1 MKGRIIVSTLLALL
15 LFVSLPMS
23 ALAATWDI
31 GNGDIIVNAGSGGQ
45 TVTQGGGAAVE
56 DNAPVI
62 KGSSTENT
70 VTINAEKDQTANVTL
85 SGANIDVSSAGK
97 AAVSTTGEGNVNIEL
112 NGSNALKSGHSHAG
126 LEKNNDGNLTIQDKD
141 KDGSLNAKGGQ
152 DGAGIG
158 GGSSGAGSD
167 ITITGGKVTA
177 RGGNYGA
184 GIGGGAYGNG
194 SDITVTGG
202 EVTANSGNYGA
213 GIGGG
218 GWGNGNNI
226 SISGG
231 KVTAT
236 GGTFAAGIGGGMHR
250 DGNDITISGG
260 EVSAAGGRCGAGIGG
275 GLDARGSGDVT
286 VSGDAK
292 LKVRGGKTG
301 DDGQGAG
308 IGNGGVRDQNGPVNG
323 TEVEPDICALNPSGK
338 IEYYAPGSV
347 MTGTPSKT
355 VTNPTGDHAWDSG
368 RVTKPATCTEKGV
381 KTYTCTRHS
390 SHTKNEE
397 IPALNHSFDGQAYVS
412 DNNATCGQDGTK
424 TIRCVRYGTGGCTET
439 DTVTDT
445 GSKLGHFFE
454 VEDYVSNNDATCEQD
469 GTKTAKCVRYGTGG
483 CTETDTVTDTGSK
496 LGHLF
501 EDYVSNNDATCEQDG
516 TKTARCVRY
525 GTGGCMAT
533 DTVTDTDSKLGHLF
547 EDYVSNNDA
556 TYAHDGTK
564 TAKCVRYDQC
574 GETHT
579 MPDEGSRLIAPPLYR
594 VTDKDGRDIAYTAE
608 QKGGVLTVTVDE
620 DLAILTGRLS
630 GIRTLKAQGVEKI
643 VFVTKGATSAFL
655 LSDLLDKGE
664 GGEAYRLTHNG
675 KAVTFTL
682 GESMADVSAILI
694 KP

>member
-23 ALAATWDI
+23 ALAAEWDI
-31 GNGDIIVNAGSGGQ
+31 GKGDITVNAGSGGQ
-45 TVTQGGGAAVE
+45 TVTQGGGAAIP
-56 DNAPVI
+56 DSAPVI
-62 KGSSTENT
+62 TGTSKENN
-70 VTINAEKDQTANVTL
+70 VTINAESGQTASVTL
-85 SGANIDVSSAGK
+85 SGVNIDVRDKGK
-97 AAVSTTGEGNVNIEL
+97 AAVSTAGEGNVSIEL
-112 NGSNALKSGHSHAG
+112 NGESTLRSGYEHAG
-126 LEKNNDGNLTIQDKD
+126 LEKNNGGSLTIADEDKNG
-141 KDGSLNAKGGQ
+141 KLTAWGGQ
-152 DGAGIG
+152 QGAGIG
-158 GGSSGAGSD
+158 GGSGKDGSN
-167 ITITGGKVTA
+167 IFITGGRVNA
-177 RGGNYGA
+177 IGGLAAAGIGGGLGGNGSNITISGGKVGATNGLNGA
-184 GIGGGAYGNG
+184 GIGGGQHG
-194 SDITVTGG
+194 SGS
-202 EVTANSGNYGA
+202 N
-213 GIGGG
+213 
-218 GWGNGNNI
+218 
-226 SISGG
+226 
-231 KVTAT
+231 
-236 GGTFAAGIGGGMHR
+236 
-250 DGNDITISGG
+250 ITISGG
-260 EVSAAGGRCGAGIGG
+260 EVNAIGGKNGAGIGGGHTGDGSDIIISGGEVSASGGVNGAGIGG
-275 GLDARGSGDVT
+275 GLRSKGNDIT
-286 VSGDAK
+286 VSGDTK
-292 LKVRGGKTG
+292 LKVRGGVE
-301 DDGQGAG
+301 DDIDGAGAG
-308 IGNGGVRDQNGPVNG
+308 IGDGGSNADGSRIPGA
-323 TEVEPDICALNPSGK
+323 EVEPDICALNPGGK
-338 IEYYAPGSV
+338 IEYYAPSSS
-347 MTGTPSKT
+347 MSKTPNKT
-355 VTNPTGDHAWDSG
+355 VTNPTGDFVWDSG
-368 RVTKPATCTEKGV
+368 TVTTPATCTGKGV
-381 KTYTCTRHS
+381 RTYTCTSS
-390 SHTKNEE
+390 SHTKTED
-397 IPALNHSFDGQAYVS
+397 IPALNHSFAGQEYVS
-412 DNNATCGQDGTK
+412 DNN
-424 TIRCVRYGTGGCTET
+424 
-439 DTVTDT
+439 
-445 GSKLGHFFE
+445 
-454 VEDYVSNNDATCEQD
+454 ATCEQD
-469 GTKTAKCVRYGTGG
+469 GTKTARCVRYGTGG

-516 TKTARCVRY
+516 TKTAKCVRYGTGGCTETDTGSKLGHFFEVEDYVSNNDATCEQDGTKTAKCVRY

>member
-1 MKGRIIVSTLLALL
+1 MKGKKIVSTLLALL
-15 LFVSLPMS
+15 LLASLPVS
-23 ALAATWDI
+23 ALAAEWDI
-31 GNGDIIVNAGSGGQ
+31 GKGDITVNAGSGGQ
-45 TVTQGGGAAVE
+45 TVTQGGGAAIP
-56 DNAPVI
+56 DSAPVI
-62 KGSSTENT
+62 TGTSKENN
-70 VTINAEKDQTANVTL
+70 VTINADSGQTANVTL

-347 MTGTPSKT
+347 MTGTPNKT
-355 VTNPTGDHAWDSG
+355 VTNPTGDFVWDSG
-368 RVTKPATCTEKGV
+368 TVTTPATCTGKGV
-381 KTYTCTRHS
+381 RTYTCTSS
-390 SHTKNEE
+390 SHTKTED
-397 IPALNHSFDGQAYVS
+397 IPALNHSFAGQEYVS
-412 DNNATCGQDGTK
+412 DNN
-424 TIRCVRYGTGGCTET
+424 
-439 DTVTDT
+439 
-445 GSKLGHFFE
+445 
-454 VEDYVSNNDATCEQD
+454 ATCEQD
-469 GTKTAKCVRYGTGG
+469 GTKTAK
-483 CTETDTVTDTGSK
+483 
-496 LGHLF
+496 
-501 EDYVSNNDATCEQDG
+501 
-516 TKTARCVRY
+516 CVRY

-664 GGEAYRLTHNG
+664 GGEAYRLTHDG

-682 GESMADVSAILI
+682 GEKMTDVSAILT

>member
-1 MKGRIIVSTLLALL
+1 MKGKKIVSTLLALL
-15 LFVSLPMS
+15 LLASLPVS
-23 ALAATWDI
+23 AHAATWDI
-31 GNGDIIVNAGSGGQ
+31 GKGDITVNAESGGQ
-45 TVTQGGGAAVE
+45 TVTQGGGAAVP
-56 DNAPVI
+56 DSAPVI
-62 KGSSTENT
+62 TGTSKENN
-70 VTINAEKDQTANVTL
+70 VTINADSGQTASVTL
-85 SGANIDVSSAGK
+85 SGVNIDVRDKGK

-397 IPALNHSFDGQAYVS
+397 IPALNHSFDGQEYVS

-424 TIRCVRYGTGGCTET
+424 TIR
-439 DTVTDT
+439 
-445 GSKLGHFFE
+445 
-454 VEDYVSNNDATCEQD
+454 
-469 GTKTAKCVRYGTGG
+469 CVRYGTGG

-608 QKGGVLTVTVDE
+608 QKGGVLTVTVDA
-620 DLAILTGRLS
+620 DFAVLTGRLS
-630 GIRTLKAQGVEKI
+630 GMTALRAQGVEKI
-643 VFVTKGATSAFL
+643 IFVTNGATSAFL

>member
-1 MKGRIIVSTLLALL
+1 MKGKKIISTLIALL
-15 LFVSLPMS
+15 FLANLPVS
-23 ALAATWDI
+23 ALAAEWDI
-31 GNGDIIVNAGSGGQ
+31 SKGDITVNAGSGGQ
-45 TVTQGGGAAVE
+45 TVTQGGGAAVP
-56 DNAPVI
+56 DSAPVI
-62 KGSSTENT
+62 TGTSKENN

-275 GLDARGSGDVT
+275 GLDARSSGDVT

-355 VTNPTGDHAWDSG
+355 VTNPTGDFVWDSG
-368 RVTKPATCTEKGV
+368 TVTTPATCTGKGV
-381 KTYTCTRHS
+381 RTYTCTSS
-390 SHTKNEE
+390 SHTKTED
-397 IPALNHSFDGQAYVS
+397 IPALNHSFAGQEYVS
-412 DNNATCGQDGTK
+412 DNNATCEQDGTK
-424 TIRCVRYGTGGCTET
+424 TAKCVRYGTGGCTET

-469 GTKTAKCVRYGTGG
+469 GTKTAKCVRYGTG
-483 CTETDTVTDTGSK
+483 D
-496 LGHLF
+496 
-501 EDYVSNNDATCEQDG
+501 
-516 TKTARCVRY
+516 
-525 GTGGCMAT
+525 CMET

-643 VFVTKGATSAFL
+643 VFVTKGAASAFL
-655 LSDLLDKGE
+655 LSDLLSRGE
-664 GGEAYRLTHNG
+664 SGEAYRLTHDG

-682 GESMADVSAILI
+682 GEKMTDVSAILT

>member
-1 MKGRIIVSTLLALL
+1 MKKKRIVSTLLALL
-15 LFVSLPMS
+15 LFAGLPVS
-23 ALAATWDI
+23 ALADTWDI
-31 GNGDIIVNAGSGGQ
+31 SNGDIIVNAGSGGQ

-397 IPALNHSFDGQAYVS
+397 IPALNHSFDGQEYVS

-445 GSKLGHFFE
+445 
-454 VEDYVSNNDATCEQD
+454 D
-469 GTKTAKCVRYGTGG
+469 
-483 CTETDTVTDTGSK
+483 SK

>member
-1 MKGRIIVSTLLALL
+1 MKKKRIVSTLLALL
-15 LFVSLPMS
+15 LFAGLPVS
-23 ALAATWDI
+23 ALADTWDI
-31 GNGDIIVNAGSGGQ
+31 SNGDITVNAESGGQ
-45 TVTQGGGAAVE
+45 TVRQGGGAAIP
-56 DNAPVI
+56 DSAPVI
-62 KGSSTENT
+62 TGTSKENN
-70 VTINAEKDQTANVTL
+70 VTINADSGQTASVTL
-85 SGANIDVSSAGK
+85 SGVNIDVRDKGK
-97 AAVSTTGEGNVNIEL
+97 AAVSTTGEGNVSIEL
-112 NGSNALKSGHSHAG
+112 NGGSTLRSGYEHAG
-126 LEKNNDGNLTIQDKD
+126 LEKNNGGSLTIADEDKNG
-141 KDGSLNAKGGQ
+141 KLTAWGGQ
-152 DGAGIG
+152 QGAGIG
-158 GGSSGAGSD
+158 GGSGKDGSN
-167 ITITGGKVTA
+167 IFITGGGVNA
-177 RGGNYGA
+177 IGGLAAAGIGGGLGGNGSNITISGGKVGATNGLNGA
-184 GIGGGAYGNG
+184 GIGGGQHG
-194 SDITVTGG
+194 SGS
-202 EVTANSGNYGA
+202 N
-213 GIGGG
+213 
-218 GWGNGNNI
+218 
-226 SISGG
+226 
-231 KVTAT
+231 
-236 GGTFAAGIGGGMHR
+236 
-250 DGNDITISGG
+250 ITISGG
-260 EVSAAGGRCGAGIGG
+260 EVSAIGGKCGAGIGG
-275 GLDARGSGDVT
+275 GHTGDGSDIKITGGEVNASGGVNGAGIGGGLRSKGNDIT

-292 LKVRGGKTG
+292 LKVRGGVE
-301 DDGQGAG
+301 DDIDGAGAG
-308 IGNGGVRDQNGPVNG
+308 IGDGGSNADGSRIPGA
-323 TEVEPDICALNPSGK
+323 EVEPDICALNPGGK
-338 IEYYAPGSV
+338 IEYYAPGSS
-347 MTGTPSKT
+347 MSGTPNKT
-355 VTNPTGDHAWDSG
+355 VTNPTGDFVWDSG
-368 RVTKPATCTEKGV
+368 TVTTPATCTGKGV
-381 KTYTCTRHS
+381 RTYTCTSS
-390 SHTKNEE
+390 SHTKTED
-397 IPALNHSFDGQAYVS
+397 IPALNHSFAGQEYVS
-412 DNNATCGQDGTK
+412 DNN
-424 TIRCVRYGTGGCTET
+424 
-439 DTVTDT
+439 
-445 GSKLGHFFE
+445 
-454 VEDYVSNNDATCEQD
+454 ATCEQD

-682 GESMADVSAILI
+682 GESMADVSAILTR
-694 KP
+694 P

>member
-1 MKGRIIVSTLLALL
+1 MKGKKIVSTLLALL
-15 LFVSLPMS
+15 LLASLPVS
-23 ALAATWDI
+23 AHAATWDI

-355 VTNPTGDHAWDSG
+355 VTNPTGDFVWDIG
-368 RVTKPATCTEKGV
+368 TVTTPATCTGKGV
-381 KTYTCTRHS
+381 RTYTCTSS
-390 SHTKNEE
+390 SHTKTED
-397 IPALNHSFDGQAYVS
+397 IPALNHSFAGQEYVS
-412 DNNATCGQDGTK
+412 DNNATCEQDGTK
-424 TIRCVRYGTGGCTET
+424 TAKCVRYGTGGCTET

-469 GTKTAKCVRYGTGG
+469 GTKTA
-483 CTETDTVTDTGSK
+483 
-496 LGHLF
+496 
-501 EDYVSNNDATCEQDG
+501 
-516 TKTARCVRY
+516 RCVCY

>member
-1 MKGRIIVSTLLALL
+1 
-15 LFVSLPMS
+15 MS
-23 ALAATWDI
+23 ALAAEWDI
-31 GNGDIIVNAGSGGQ
+31 GKGDITVNAGSGGQ
-45 TVTQGGGAAVE
+45 TVTQGGGAAIP
-56 DNAPVI
+56 DSAPVI
-62 KGSSTENT
+62 TGSSKENN

-85 SGANIDVSSAGK
+85 SGVNIDVRDKGK
-97 AAVSTTGEGNVNIEL
+97 AAVSTAGEGNVSIEL
-112 NGSNALKSGHSHAG
+112 NGESTLRSGYEHAG
-126 LEKNNDGNLTIQDKD
+126 LEKNNGGSLTIADEDKNG
-141 KDGSLNAKGGQ
+141 KLTAWGGQ
-152 DGAGIG
+152 QGAGIG
-158 GGSSGAGSD
+158 GGSGKDGSN
-167 ITITGGKVTA
+167 IFITGGRVNA
-177 RGGNYGA
+177 IGGLAAAGIGGGIGGNGSNITISGGKVGATNGLNGA
-184 GIGGGAYGNG
+184 GIGGGQHG
-194 SDITVTGG
+194 SGS
-202 EVTANSGNYGA
+202 N
-213 GIGGG
+213 
-218 GWGNGNNI
+218 
-226 SISGG
+226 
-231 KVTAT
+231 
-236 GGTFAAGIGGGMHR
+236 
-250 DGNDITISGG
+250 ITISGG
-260 EVSAAGGRCGAGIGG
+260 EVNAIGGKNGAGIGGGHTGDGSDIIISGGEVSASGGVNGAGIGG
-275 GLDARGSGDVT
+275 GLRSKGNDIT
-286 VSGDAK
+286 VSGDTK
-292 LKVRGGKTG
+292 LKVRGGVE
-301 DDGQGAG
+301 DDIDGAGAG
-308 IGNGGVRDQNGPVNG
+308 IGDGGSNADGSRIPGA
-323 TEVEPDICALNPSGK
+323 EVEPDICALNPGGK
-338 IEYYAPGSV
+338 IEYYAPSSS
-347 MTGTPSKT
+347 MSKTPNKT
-355 VTNPTGDHAWDSG
+355 VTNPTGDFVWDSG
-368 RVTKPATCTEKGV
+368 TVTTPATCTGKGV
-381 KTYTCTRHS
+381 RTYTCTSS
-390 SHTKNEE
+390 SHTKTED
-397 IPALNHSFDGQAYVS
+397 IPALNHSFAGQEYVS
-412 DNNATCGQDGTK
+412 DNNATCEQDGTK
-424 TIRCVRYGTGGCTET
+424 TARCVRYGTGGCTET

-469 GTKTAKCVRYGTGG
+469 GTKTAK
-483 CTETDTVTDTGSK
+483 
-496 LGHLF
+496 
-501 EDYVSNNDATCEQDG
+501 
-516 TKTARCVRY
+516 CVRY

>member
-31 GNGDIIVNAGSGGQ
+31 SNGDIIVNAGSGGQ

-70 VTINAEKDQTANVTL
+70 VTINAEKDQTANVTIEDV
-85 SGANIDVSSAGK
+85 NIDMSVAGK

-112 NGSNALKSGHSHAG
+112 NGSNALKSGRSHAG

-158 GGSSGAGSD
+158 GGVYGNGSD

-260 EVSAAGGRCGAGIGG
+260 EVSAAGGKCGAGIGG

-292 LKVRGGKTG
+292 LKVRGGKA
-301 DDGQGAG
+301 DSDGQGAP

-347 MTGTPSKT
+347 MTGTPSET
-355 VTNPTGDHAWDSG
+355 ITNPTGDHAWDSG
-368 RVTKPATCTEKGV
+368 RVTKPATCTEKGI

-390 SHTKNEE
+390 SHTKNED
-397 IPALNHSFDGQAYVS
+397 IPALNHSFAGQAYVS
-412 DNNATCGQDGTK
+412 DNNATC
-424 TIRCVRYGTGGCTET
+424 
-439 DTVTDT
+439 
-445 GSKLGHFFE
+445 
-454 VEDYVSNNDATCEQD
+454 EQD
-469 GTKTAKCVRYGTGG
+469 GTKTVKCVRYGTGG
-483 CTETDTVTDTGSK
+483 CT
-496 LGHLF
+496 
-501 EDYVSNNDATCEQDG
+501 
-516 TKTARCVRY
+516 
-525 GTGGCMAT
+525 AT

-547 EDYVSNNDA
+547 EDYISNNDA
-556 TYAHDGTK
+556 TYARDGTK

-579 MPDEGSRLIAPPLYR
+579 VPDEGSRLKLPLYR
-594 VTDKDGRDIAYTAE
+594 VTDRDGRDIAYTAE
-608 QKGGVLTVTVDE
+608 QTGGVLTVTVDE
-620 DLAILTGRLS
+620 DFAILTGKLS
-630 GIRTLKAQGVEKI
+630 GIRTLRSQGVEKI
-643 VFVTKGATSAFL
+643 VFVTKGAASAFP
-655 LSDLLDKGE
+655 LSDLLSKGE
-664 GGEAYRLTHNG
+664 SGEAYRLTHDT

-682 GESMADVSAILI
+682 GESTADVSAILT

>member
-23 ALAATWDI
+23 VLAATWDI
-31 GNGDIIVNAGSGGQ
+31 SNGDIIVNAGSGGQ
-45 TVTQGGGAAVE
+45 TVTQGSQV
-56 DNAPVI
+56 DVPDSAPVI
-62 KGSSTENT
+62 TGSSTGNT

-85 SGANIDVSSAGK
+85 SGVNIDVSGAGK

-226 SISGG
+226 TISGG

-236 GGTFAAGIGGGMHR
+236 GGMFAAGIGGGMHR

-260 EVSAAGGRCGAGIGG
+260 EVSAAGGKCGAGIGG
-275 GLDARGSGDVT
+275 GLDARDSGDVT

-292 LKVRGGKTG
+292 LKVRGGKA
-301 DDGQGAG
+301 DSDGQGAP

-323 TEVEPDICALNPSGK
+323 TEVEPDICALNSSGK

-347 MTGTPSKT
+347 MTGTPSET
-355 VTNPTGDHAWDSG
+355 ITNPTGDHAWDSG
-368 RVTKPATCTEKGV
+368 RVTKPATCTEKGI

-390 SHTKNEE
+390 SHTKNED
-397 IPALNHSFDGQAYVS
+397 IPALNHSFAGQEYVS

-424 TIRCVRYGTGGCTET
+424 TIRCVRYGRGGCTEK
-439 DTVTDT
+439 DTVVDT
-445 GSKLGHFFE
+445 GSMLGHSFDE
-454 VEDYVSNNDATCEQD
+454 EAYVSDNNATCEQD

-483 CTETDTVTDTGSK
+483 CTET
-496 LGHLF
+496 
-501 EDYVSNNDATCEQDG
+501 N
-516 TKTARCVRY
+516 
-525 GTGGCMAT
+525 
-533 DTVTDTDSKLGHLF
+533 TVTDTDSKLGHLF
-547 EDYVSNNDA
+547 ENYVSNNDA
-556 TYAHDGTK
+556 TYARDGTK

-579 MPDEGSRLIAPPLYR
+579 VPDEGSRLKLPLYR
-594 VTDKDGRDIAYTAE
+594 VTDRDGRDIAYTAE
-608 QKGGVLTVTVDE
+608 QTGGVLTVTVDE
-620 DLAILTGRLS
+620 DFAILTGKLS
-630 GIRTLKAQGVEKI
+630 GLRTLKAQGVEKI
-643 VFVTKGATSAFL
+643 VFVTKGAASAFL
-655 LSDLLDKGE
+655 LSDLLSKGE
-664 GGEAYRLTHNG
+664 SGEAYRLTHDT
-675 KAVTFTL
+675 KAVTFAL
-682 GESMADVSAILI
+682 GESTADVSAILT

>member
-1 MKGRIIVSTLLALL
+1 MKKKRIVSTLLALL
-15 LFVSLPMS
+15 LFASLPVS
-23 ALAATWDI
+23 ALAAEWDI
-31 GNGDIIVNAGSGGQ
+31 GNGDITVNAGSGGQ
-45 TVTQGGGAAVE
+45 TVTQGSQV
-56 DNAPVI
+56 DVPDSAPVI
-62 KGSSTENT
+62 TGTSKENN
-70 VTINAEKDQTANVTL
+70 VTINADSGQTASVTL
-85 SGANIDVSSAGK
+85 SGVNIDVRDKGK
-97 AAVSTTGEGNVNIEL
+97 AAVSTTGEGNVSIEL
-112 NGSNALKSGHSHAG
+112 NGGSTLRSGYEHAG
-126 LEKNNDGNLTIQDKD
+126 LEKNNGGSLTIADEDKNG
-141 KDGSLNAKGGQ
+141 KLTAWGGQ
-152 DGAGIG
+152 QGAGIG
-158 GGSSGAGSD
+158 GGSGKDGST
-167 ITITGGKVTA
+167 IFITGGGVNA
-177 RGGNYGA
+177 IGGLAAAGIGGGLGGNGSNITISGGKVGATNGLNGA
-184 GIGGGAYGNG
+184 GIGGGQHG
-194 SDITVTGG
+194 SGSHITISGG
-202 EVTANSGNYGA
+202 EVNASGGKNGA

-218 GWGNGNNI
+218 HPG
-226 SISGG
+226 
-231 KVTAT
+231 
-236 GGTFAAGIGGGMHR
+236 
-250 DGNDITISGG
+250 DGSDITISGG
-260 EVSAAGGRCGAGIGG
+260 EVSASGGVNGAGIGG
-275 GLDARGSGDVT
+275 GLRSKGNDIT
-286 VSGDAK
+286 VSGDTK
-292 LKVRGGKTG
+292 LKVRGGVE
-301 DDGQGAG
+301 DDIDGAGAG
-308 IGNGGVRDQNGPVNG
+308 IGDGGSNADGSRIPGA
-323 TEVEPDICALNPSGK
+323 EVEPDICTLNPGGK
-338 IEYYAPGSV
+338 IEYYAPSSS
-347 MTGTPSKT
+347 MSGTPNKT
-355 VTNPTGDHAWDSG
+355 VTNPTGDFVWDSG
-368 RVTKPATCTEKGV
+368 TVTTPATCTGKGV
-381 KTYTCTRHS
+381 RTYTCTSS
-390 SHTKNEE
+390 SHTKTED
-397 IPALNHSFDGQAYVS
+397 IPALNHSFAGQEYVS
-412 DNNATCGQDGTK
+412 DNN
-424 TIRCVRYGTGGCTET
+424 
-439 DTVTDT
+439 
-445 GSKLGHFFE
+445 
-454 VEDYVSNNDATCEQD
+454 ATCEQD

-594 VTDKDGRDIAYTAE
+594 VTDKDGRDIAYMAE

>member
-1 MKGRIIVSTLLALL
+1 MKGKKIVSTLLALL
-15 LFVSLPMS
+15 LLASLPVS
-23 ALAATWDI
+23 ALAAEWDI
-31 GNGDIIVNAGSGGQ
+31 GKGDITVNAGSGGQ
-45 TVTQGGGAAVE
+45 TVTQGGGAAIP
-56 DNAPVI
+56 DSAPVI
-62 KGSSTENT
+62 TGTSKENN
-70 VTINAEKDQTANVTL
+70 VTINADSGQTANVTL

-347 MTGTPSKT
+347 MTGTPNKT
-355 VTNPTGDHAWDSG
+355 VTNPTGDFVWDSG
-368 RVTKPATCTEKGV
+368 TVTTPATCTGKGV
-381 KTYTCTRHS
+381 RTYTCTSS
-390 SHTKNEE
+390 SHTKTED
-397 IPALNHSFDGQAYVS
+397 IPALNHSFAGQEYVS
-412 DNNATCGQDGTK
+412 DNN
-424 TIRCVRYGTGGCTET
+424 
-439 DTVTDT
+439 
-445 GSKLGHFFE
+445 
-454 VEDYVSNNDATCEQD
+454 ATCEQD

-664 GGEAYRLTHNG
+664 GGEAYRLTHDG

-682 GESMADVSAILI
+682 GEKMTDVSAILT